1 MHSLSR
7 WYIFVNERVQVL
19 FRNLT
24 TQTVFSTE
32 DLAVPREEEALF
44 QASLS
49 SMHGT
54 RSYSTRRA
62 VHTSNELMAT
72 GITTTTD
79 ATGSQSWFLFPIR
92 RHAFRRKPFGLRPLI
107 GMLPENLSAYRNRRD
122 PIIG

>member
-7 WYIFVNERVQVL
+7 WHIFVNERVQVL

-54 RSYSTRRA
+54 RSYSTRRD

-72 GITTTTD
+72 GITTTRCHR
-79 ATGSQSWFLFPIR
+79 QSVVVFVPKL

-107 GMLPENLSAYRNRRD
+107 GMLPENLSTEIDVIRSSAEQ
-122 PIIG
+122 